1 MMKVKFDSED
11 PGPVNVFLEVALV
24 ESPFSTDGVKY

>member
-11 PGPVNVFLEVALV
+11 TGPVNVFLEVD
-24 ESPFSTDGVKY
+24 SPFSTDGVKC